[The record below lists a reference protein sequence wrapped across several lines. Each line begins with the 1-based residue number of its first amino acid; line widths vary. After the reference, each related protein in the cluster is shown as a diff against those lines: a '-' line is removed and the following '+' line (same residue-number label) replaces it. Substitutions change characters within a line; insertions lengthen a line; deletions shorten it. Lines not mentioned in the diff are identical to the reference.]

1 MARRVVVKTDDA
13 PDGGGLFSQAVKA
26 GGLLFTA
33 GQGPVDPRTK
43 AIVGENIE
51 EQTRATLANI
61 EAILKAGGTSLD
73 NAVKINVYLSDME
86 NYDKVNAIYRE
97 YFESSPPARTCV
109 QPARLPNDIMVEI
122 EVVAVAPA

>member
-1 MARRVVVKTDDA
+1 MAERIVVKTDDA
-13 PDGGGLFSQAVKA
+13 PDGGGLFSQAVVA

-33 GQGPVDPRTK
+33 GQGPLDPGTK
-43 AIVGENIE
+43 TIVGDSIE
-51 EQTRATLANI
+51 EQTRATLDNI
-61 EAILKAGGTSLD
+61 KAILNAGGTSLD
-73 NAVKINVYLSDME
+73 NAVKINVYLSDMK
-86 NYDKVNAIYRE
+86 NYDTVNSIYRE